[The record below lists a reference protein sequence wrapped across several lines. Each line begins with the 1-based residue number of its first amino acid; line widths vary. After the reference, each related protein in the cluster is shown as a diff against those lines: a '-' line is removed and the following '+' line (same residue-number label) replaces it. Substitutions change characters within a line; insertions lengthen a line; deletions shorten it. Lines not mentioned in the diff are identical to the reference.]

1 MTTTTPVIEVRALT
15 KRYGE
20 VLAVDDLSFT
30 VEGGRITGFLG
41 PNGAGKSTTMRMLL
55 GLHAPTS
62 GDAFITGRRYQDLR
76 DPMRVVGALLDPKS
90 AHPGRTG
97 RDHLRWLCRGG
108 RIPLK
113 RADELLGQVGLEHAA
128 DRRVGGY
135 SLGMCQRLGIAA
147 MLLGDPGALLLDEP
161 LNGLDPQGI
170 VWLRNLLRGLADE
183 GRTVFLSSHLMNEM
197 EATADHVLVVR
208 SGRLVADV
216 SAAELSHRAGGDT
229 VRVTSPGA
237 RDLETLLPASATV
250 TWEETNTFTV
260 TGVPAAAIGDLAA
273 ERGIALHE
281 LATDRMRLEDA
292 FMELTARP
300 EKEGRR

>member
-1 MTTTTPVIEVRALT
+1 M
-15 KRYGE
+15 
-20 VLAVDDLSFT
+20 
-30 VEGGRITGFLG
+30 
-41 PNGAGKSTTMRMLL
+41 
-55 GLHAPTS
+55 
-62 GDAFITGRRYQDLR
+62 
-76 DPMRVVGALLDPKS
+76 
-90 AHPGRTG
+90 
-97 RDHLRWLCRGG
+97 
-108 RIPLK
+108 
-113 RADELLGQVGLEHAA
+113 
-128 DRRVGGY
+128 
-135 SLGMCQRLGIAA
+135 
-147 MLLGDPGALLLDEP
+147 
-161 LNGLDPQGI
+161 
-170 VWLRNLLRGLADE
+170 WLRNLLRGLADE

-250 TWEETNTFTV
+250 TWEETDTFTV

-292 FMELTARP
+292 FMELTAQP